1 MRIYIIKTS
10 NRDTKMFKNIFII
23 IVFFLTSCICGQ
35 RDMLYIINKTD
46 EAKELIIEHKDDNRY
61 VYHLEPMQQYWYEM
75 CEIEEY
81 KLKKHDLFL
90 NLSKDSFNVQ
100 PFDSLPVGKG
110 LPYEINKKDSIE
122 EPKSPY
128 IRPRGQ
134 LCDFLYKL
142 PDDYKIRIK
151 DKKWIRK
158 FAEINLKSISIIG
171 KSDTLFVSEP
181 ESLFQFFYKQWRKPF
196 RLFYSNSELKK
207 IVLSD
212 KTIKKWMKDLK

>member
-1 MRIYIIKTS
+1 
-10 NRDTKMFKNIFII
+10 MFKNLFYIFF
-23 IVFFLTSCICGQ
+23 VLFFTSCICAQ
-35 RDMLYIINKTD
+35 PDMLYIINKTD
-46 EAKELIIEHKDDNRY
+46 EAKELIIEHKDDKKY

-75 CEIEEY
+75 CEMEEY
-81 KLKKHDLFL
+81 KLKKQDLFL
-90 NLSKDSFNVQ
+90 DLRKDSFNVL
-100 PFDSLPVGKG
+100 PFQSVPVGKG
-110 LPYEINKKDSIE
+110 IPFDIHKKYSKE
-122 EPKSPY
+122 ESKTPY

-196 RLFYSNSELKK
+196 RLIYYNSPNKK

-212 KTIKKWMKDLK
+212 KTIKKWKKKLK